1 MDLDGNSWFS
11 SIVSVVTKVAEVASW
26 IPGPIGTVAS
36 GVAAVGNAIQGN
48 MGAALRYG
56 AQALAGV
63 LTAGIGTADVGAA
76 IGAYKAV
83 KFARGVSTVL
93 KAARRSQGI
102 VFKGVK
108 ATVRQSRVAGRIW
121 VGPLA
126 KKTVTKRGSV
136 RLVSRNGKR
145 QYRSPENK
153 GARGWQSNFESGR
166 VNKKYTNNYH
176 VRH

>member
-1 MDLDGNSWFS
+1 MSLRVCPAPPQWSMPLLS
-11 SIVSVVTKVAEVASW
+11 STAAPSAAARSVNGA
-26 IPGPIGTVAS
+26 GL
-36 GVAAVGNAIQGN
+36 GVRV
-48 MGAALRYG
+48 
-56 AQALAGV
+56 V
-63 LTAGIGTADVGAA
+63 HSVGAA

-83 KFARGVSTVL
+83 KFARGVGTIL
-93 KAARRSQGI
+93 KAARRSQGF
-102 VFKGVK
+102 VYKGVK
-108 ATVRQSRVAGRIW
+108 ATFRQSRVAGRIW

-136 RLVSRNGKR
+136 RWVSRNGKR

-153 GARGWQSNFESGR
+153 GRRGWQSNFESGR